1 MIIKYLKN
9 NVSSPP
15 KISSTT
21 CIFDRRFANLCRYW
35 TFCVSKKRREKIGA
49 RAEAGGGDRS
59 VGLERERREGG
70 RGRMVSESERSAGD
84 GAGLPATSQGTP
96 ATSFGNDPS
105 NDTANNGGAQMET
118 DGTPPQLQGGA
129 TGSQQQQTT
138 SFGGGTVGTP
148 SLSPNQTP
156 GSRGMRVGM
165 TPTDRPIASSLPSPG
180 GTPFTPRSGIS

>member
-1 MIIKYLKN
+1 MSKN
-9 NVSSPP
+9 NVSSHP
-15 KISSTT
+15 KISLM
-21 CIFDRRFANLCRYW
+21 LCKSYNYFQILIEMGLSVGR
-35 TFCVSKKRREKIGA
+35 KKRREKIGA
-49 RAEAGGGDRS
+49 RAERDTAAEAGGGDRS
-59 VGLERERREGG
+59 ERLE